1 MMMEFRH
8 KENTLNIFFLKKKK
22 TKTKGE
28 RYWKGKKHFKSVNNF
43 LTILM
48 SNLKEKSTKIMLVV
62 ENQSIKPI
70 PIQIKWK
77 MICPIILNMIMHWP
91 HQYNTY
97 VILFS
102 KRQVPKIAQISIY
115 IHAWTWNLTRIN

>member
-1 MMMEFRH
+1 ME
-8 KENTLNIFFLKKKK
+8 KK
-22 TKTKGE
+22 
-28 RYWKGKKHFKSVNNF
+28 KKHFKSVNNF

-77 MICPIILNMIMHWP
+77 NDLSNNFEHDNALTTPI
-91 HQYNTY
+91 QYLRPNFDIQPCVTHE
-97 VILFS
+97 IWLDL
-102 KRQVPKIAQISIY
+102 I
-115 IHAWTWNLTRIN
+115 NLIES